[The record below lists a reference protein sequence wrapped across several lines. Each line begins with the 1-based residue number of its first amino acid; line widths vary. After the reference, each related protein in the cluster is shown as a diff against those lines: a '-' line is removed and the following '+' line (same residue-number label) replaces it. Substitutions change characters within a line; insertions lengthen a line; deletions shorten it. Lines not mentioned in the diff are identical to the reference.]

1 MSFRDLLVEIGCE
14 ELPAREQVQ
23 LQESAADQFAQ
34 LLDTAGIGYG
44 VIQPYIGPRRI
55 AVLVQDL
62 AVATRPEIE
71 IRRGPTLERAFTDGK
86 ATAAA
91 EGFARSCG
99 VRVADLET
107 LESDKGPVLA
117 FRITHPSRP
126 TAELLP
132 TLANRWL
139 QNLPFRK
146 RMRWGKL
153 EESFSRPIRW
163 LLLRF
168 GAETLPWQSYGLMG
182 EAHSFGHRVHHPGP
196 VPFVHPKDY
205 VAALEQAKVRASW
218 PERRQYIAKRIEQL
232 AKEMD
237 CQPLLSGSLLDEITG
252 LNEWPVVLAGGFAE
266 EFLRVPE
273 EVLITVMIQHQR
285 YVPLRSPNGRLAPR
299 YAFVANLESRDPQV
313 VIHGNNR
320 VLRARLADATFFW
333 DQDRQVPLA
342 QRVLALDQV
351 LFQEGLGS
359 LGDKTRRL
367 QRLVRQWAGDFG
379 VDADI
384 LERAATLSK
393 ADLLTGMVGEFPEL
407 QGTMG
412 AYYARHDQEEE
423 LICQAIGEH
432 YRPVGREDSI
442 PQSLEGQV
450 LALADR
456 LDTLAG
462 FFALGKIPS
471 GDRDPFGLR
480 RAALAVLRI
489 GLEGERKLSLRRM
502 IQSSLDTYGPSL
514 PTKAPACGEQ
524 ILEFFADRLRVLLRE
539 EGFAPDQINA
549 VLAVAGDDPLDT
561 RRRLESLALFL
572 ADHPAAADLA
582 ALIKRVHNIL
592 RKEMVASSPVREEL
606 LLEPAEQALARRW
619 QALRGQ
625 VQESLASQQYLAA
638 LATLAELREAVDVF
652 FTEILVLCKDE
663 ALRNNRLALLR
674 ELQEAFGQIADFS
687 LIQGRG

>member
-1 MSFRDLLVEIGCE
+1 M
-14 ELPAREQVQ
+14 
-23 LQESAADQFAQ
+23 
-34 LLDTAGIGYG
+34 
-44 VIQPYIGPRRI
+44 
-55 AVLVQDL
+55 
-62 AVATRPEIE
+62 
-71 IRRGPTLERAFTDGK
+71 
-86 ATAAA
+86 
-91 EGFARSCG
+91 
-99 VRVADLET
+99 
-107 LESDKGPVLA
+107 
-117 FRITHPSRP
+117 
-126 TAELLP
+126 
-132 TLANRWL
+132 
-139 QNLPFRK
+139 
-146 RMRWGKL
+146 
-153 EESFSRPIRW
+153 
-163 LLLRF
+163 
-168 GAETLPWQSYGLMG
+168 
-182 EAHSFGHRVHHPGP
+182 
-196 VPFVHPKDY
+196 
-205 VAALEQAKVRASW
+205 
-218 PERRQYIAKRIEQL
+218 
-232 AKEMD
+232 
-237 CQPLLSGSLLDEITG
+237 
-252 LNEWPVVLAGGFAE
+252 
-266 EFLRVPE
+266 
-273 EVLITVMIQHQR
+273 
-285 YVPLRSPNGRLAPR
+285 
-299 YAFVANLESRDPQV
+299 
-313 VIHGNNR
+313 
-320 VLRARLADATFFW
+320 
-333 DQDRQVPLA
+333 
-342 QRVLALDQV
+342 DQV

-384 LERAATLSK
+384 FERAATLSK

-423 LICQAIGEH
+423 RVCQAIGEH

-456 LDTLAG
+456 LDTLTG

-489 GLEGERKLSLRRM
+489 GLEGERKLSLRQM